1 MVNVIKTT
9 WRFNVT
15 GDLVAR
21 SIPRKVIYLVL
32 AWVLMVSYQIFT
44 QSALTT
50 VTSSLGGT
58 IPDLASA
65 IDSNADTAIFICSF
79 AWMFVLS
86 ALISIIMFGKERRL
100 TIQFIVS
107 LALTLTGSALLG
119 LLHGAGLDI
128 SNPSILS
135 QPFTL
140 LFGNVFFAFF
150 YLALPFIFMVAVDL
164 GFMKIRK

>member
-1 MVNVIKTT
+1 
-9 WRFNVT
+9 
-15 GDLVAR
+15 VAR
-21 SIPRKVIYLVL
+21 SIPRKVVYLVL

-44 QSALTT
+44 QSALST
-50 VTSSLGGT
+50 VASSFGGSVPALTSWINSEANVT
-58 IPDLASA
+58 V
-65 IDSNADTAIFICSF
+65 FICSF

-107 LALTLTGSALLG
+107 LALTFTGSALLG
-119 LLHGAGLDI
+119 LLHLVGLDL
-128 SNPSILS
+128 SNPNVLS

-140 LFGNVFFAFF
+140 LFGNIFFAFF

-164 GFMKIRK
+164 GLMKIKK

>member
-1 MVNVIKTT
+1 MSL
-9 WRFNVT
+9 VT
-15 GDLVAR
+15 RVAR
-21 SIPRKVIYLVL
+21 PIALKAVYLIL

-50 VTSSLGGT
+50 LTSSLGGF
-58 IPDLASA
+58 IPALASLVN
-65 IDSNADTAIFICSF
+65 SNVNLAVFICSF

-86 ALISIIMFGKERRL
+86 SLISIIMFGKERRL
-100 TIQFIVS
+100 TIQFMVS

-119 LLHGAGLDI
+119 LLHLVGLDL
-128 SNPSILS
+128 SNPSVLS

-150 YLALPFIFMVAVDL
+150 YLALPFIFMLAIDL
-164 GFMKIRK
+164 GLMKIKK

>member
-1 MVNVIKTT
+1 M
-9 WRFNVT
+9 
-15 GDLVAR
+15 AR
-21 SIPRKVIYLVL
+21 SIAHKAVYLVL

-50 VTSSLGGT
+50 VTSSLGSSV
-58 IPDLASA
+58 PSLASLL
-65 IDSNADTAIFICSF
+65 SSKADLTIFICSF

-86 ALISIIMFGKERRL
+86 ALISIFMFGKERRL
-100 TIQFIVS
+100 TIQFLVS

-119 LLHGAGLDI
+119 LLNVAGIEL
-128 SNPSILS
+128 SNLSVLS

-150 YLALPFIFMVAVDL
+150 YLSLPFVFMLAVDL
-164 GFMKIRK
+164 GLMKIRK

>member
-1 MVNVIKTT
+1 
-9 WRFNVT
+9 
-15 GDLVAR
+15 VAR
-21 SIPRKVIYLVL
+21 SIAHKAVYLVL

-50 VTSSLGGT
+50 VTSSLGSSV
-58 IPDLASA
+58 PSLASLL
-65 IDSNADTAIFICSF
+65 SSKADLTIFICSF

-86 ALISIIMFGKERRL
+86 ALISIFMFGKERRL
-100 TIQFIVS
+100 TIQFLVS

-119 LLHGAGLDI
+119 LLNVAGLEL
-128 SNPSILS
+128 SNLSVLS

-150 YLALPFIFMVAVDL
+150 YLSLPFVFMLAVDL
-164 GFMKIRK
+164 GLMKIRK

>member
-1 MVNVIKTT
+1 MPQ
-9 WRFNVT
+9 VT
-15 GDLVAR
+15 HVAR
-21 SIPRKVIYLVL
+21 PIALKAVYLIL

-50 VTSSLGGT
+50 LTSSLGGS
-58 IPDLASA
+58 IPALASL
-65 IDSNADTAIFICSF
+65 INSNANLAVFICSF

-86 ALISIIMFGKERRL
+86 SLISIIMFGKERRL
-100 TIQFIVS
+100 TIQFMVS

-119 LLHGAGLDI
+119 LLHLVGLDL
-128 SNPSILS
+128 SNPSVLS

-150 YLALPFIFMVAVDL
+150 YLALPFIFMLAIDL
-164 GFMKIRK
+164 GLMKIRK

>member
-1 MVNVIKTT
+1 M
-9 WRFNVT
+9 
-15 GDLVAR
+15 AR
-21 SIPRKVIYLVL
+21 SIALKSVYLVL

-44 QSALTT
+44 QSALAT
-50 VTSSLGGT
+50 VTSSLGGSL
-58 IPDLASA
+58 PVLASW
-65 IDSNADTAIFICSF
+65 INSKADLTIFICSF

-86 ALISIIMFGKERRL
+86 SLISIFMFGKERRL
-100 TIQFIVS
+100 TIQFLVS

-119 LLHGAGLDI
+119 LLHVVGLDL
-128 SNPSILS
+128 SNPSVLS

-164 GFMKIRK
+164 GLMKIRK